1 MKIALNIKGLSLL
14 KRPFGKLSNRL
25 KRLNRKQFI
34 YILFGIVLAMVFAT
48 GAALKLTS
56 TPQFCSSCHEMK
68 PEYTTWQQTSHSK
81 IACVQCHIEP
91 GAVNLVKHKL
101 NSMTQLYEHLTG
113 KVPNPIT
120 MSETIK
126 NDVCEQCHSTMRQ
139 VTASGDIIIP
149 HDKHLKQG
157 ISCIACHAGVV
168 HGFATERGL
177 TPKNDYETWTEE
189 KAQKVTSFDDTK
201 STMEACLDCH
211 DQVNAGKK
219 PWLEKEGVAK
229 TEKERVEES
238 RAIKAMANGEKPLEN
253 ATATS
258 SKPSENATMHPPTIQ
273 CQACHS
279 TMKTPNSHSEAT
291 WGTTHGLEA
300 RKDVRVCA
308 ECHSRQKER
317 ALLKVNT
324 DVKDYVRGNAFCMNC
339 HEKRPAG
346 HLESKKDWLPV
357 HPAFIKDKNNPGCL
371 VCHDIEKPKTTPAEN
386 GNPANGVPATQVY
399 CNLCHWFS
407 NNKIE

>member
-14 KRPFGKLSNRL
+14 KKPFSKLSNRL
-25 KRLNRKQFI
+25 KRLNRKQLI
-34 YILFGIVLAMVFAT
+34 YLFFGIVLAMVFAT

-68 PEYTTWQQTSHSK
+68 PEFTTWQQTSHSK

-91 GAVNLVKHKL
+91 GAANLVKHKL

-157 ISCIACHAGVV
+157 ISCIACHAGVA

-177 TPKNDYETWTEE
+177 TSKKDYETWTEE
-189 KAQKVTSFDDTK
+189 KAKKVTTFDDTK

-238 RAIKAMANGEKPLEN
+238 QVIKAMANGEKPLEN

-273 CQACHS
+273 CQVCHS
-279 TMKTPNSHSEAT
+279 AIKTPNSHSGAA

-300 RKDVRVCA
+300 SKDVRVCA

-317 ALLKVNT
+317 ALLKANS
-324 DVKDYVRGNAFCMNC
+324 DVKEYVRSNAFCMNC

-357 HPAFIKDKNNPGCL
+357 HPAFIKDKKNPGCL
-371 VCHDIEKPKTTPAEN
+371 VCHDIEKPNTNLSEN
-386 GNPANGVPATQVY
+386 SNTANGAPATQVN
-399 CNLCHWFS
+399 CNQCHWFS